1 MKTVGVLVVSF
12 KGRRLDPDEFY
23 ELVRSAD
30 FQIKFICSAAV
41 DKPDTR
47 TYVRSGKLQELKDLI
62 ELNSL
67 SLVIINRDISS
78 SQHRNIQRQLCCQII
93 DRTGLILNI
102 FAQRAR
108 SFEGRVQVELAQ
120 LDYLK
125 SKLTREWTH
134 LERQRG
140 GLGLRGPGETQL
152 ETDRRLLGLRIKQLT
167 GRLKKI
173 KLRRSLA
180 GGLRKKK
187 GLPTVALV
195 GYTNA
200 GKSTLFNVLTQSEV
214 EAKDL
219 MFATLDPTIRAMEIG
234 IDKRVLLADTVG
246 FIEDLP
252 PTLIEAFAATL
263 EETTKSQLILHVVD
277 IADPELYTRINEVD
291 KILKMIG
298 ADNVPTIMV
307 YNKIDLLARGA
318 IKINSLAPDKTV
330 RVEVSATTKEGIKA
344 LKKAIVENLYGAKNR
359 ITVKLRASGGKLRSE
374 FYERGVVLNESVG
387 TNGDI
392 LLTLEVD
399 QFDRELMLKHKN
411 IYDLV
416 STDELS
422 SYESLDIGN
431 IGLEN

>member
-12 KGRRLDPDEFY
+12 KGRRHDPDEFY

-30 FQIKFICSAAV
+30 FQIKFSCSASV
-41 DKPDTR
+41 EKPDAR

-62 ELNSL
+62 ALNSL
-67 SLVIINRDISS
+67 SLLIINRDISS

-200 GKSTLFNVLTQSEV
+200 GKSTLFNALTQSEV

-246 FIEDLP
+246 FIENLP

-277 IADPELYTRINEVD
+277 IADPELYERINEVD

-307 YNKIDLLARGA
+307 YNKIDLLAKGA
-318 IKINSLAPDKTV
+318 IKINSLALDKTV
-330 RVEVSATTKEGIKA
+330 RVEVSAITKEGIKA
-344 LKKAIVENLYGAKNR
+344 LKKAIVKNLYGAKNR
-359 ITVKLRASGGKLRSE
+359 ITVRLRATGGKLRSV

-392 LLTLEVD
+392 VLTLEVD
-399 QFDRELMLKHKN
+399 RFDKQLMLKYKD

-416 STDELS
+416 PTDELS
-422 SYESLDIGN
+422 SYENFDVGN
-431 IGLEN
+431 IGLKN

>member
-1 MKTVGVLVVSF
+1 M
-12 KGRRLDPDEFY
+12 
-23 ELVRSAD
+23 
-30 FQIKFICSAAV
+30 
-41 DKPDTR
+41 
-47 TYVRSGKLQELKDLI
+47 
-62 ELNSL
+62 
-67 SLVIINRDISS
+67 
-78 SQHRNIQRQLCCQII
+78 
-93 DRTGLILNI
+93 ILNI

-200 GKSTLFNVLTQSEV
+200 GKSTLFNALTQSEV

-246 FIEDLP
+246 FIENLP

-277 IADPELYTRINEVD
+277 IADPELYERINEVD

-307 YNKIDLLARGA
+307 YNKIDLLAKGA
-318 IKINSLAPDKTV
+318 IKINSLALDKTV
-330 RVEVSATTKEGIKA
+330 RVEVSAITK
-344 LKKAIVENLYGAKNR
+344 
-359 ITVKLRASGGKLRSE
+359 
-374 FYERGVVLNESVG
+374 
-387 TNGDI
+387 
-392 LLTLEVD
+392 
-399 QFDRELMLKHKN
+399 
-411 IYDLV
+411 
-416 STDELS
+416 
-422 SYESLDIGN
+422 
-431 IGLEN
+431 

>member
-1 MKTVGVLVVSF
+1 MNKVGALVVSF
-12 KGRRLDPDEFY
+12 KGNQYDPQEFF

-30 FQIKFICSAAV
+30 FHLEFTCVAAV
-41 DKPDTR
+41 DKPDAR
-47 TYVRSGKLQELKDLI
+47 TYIRSGKLTELKDQVI
-62 ELNSL
+62 S
-67 SLVIINRDISS
+67 SDVPLVIINRDISS
-78 SQHRNIQRQLCCQII
+78 SQHRNIQRKICCQII

-167 GRLKKI
+167 ARLKKI
-173 KLRRSLA
+173 KSRRNLA
-180 GGLRKKK
+180 GSLRKKK

-200 GKSTLFNVLTQSEV
+200 GKSTLFNVLTQSDV

-219 MFATLDPTIRAMEIG
+219 MFATLDPTIRAMEINTER
-234 IDKRVLLADTVG
+234 RVLLADTVG

-263 EETTKSQLILHVVD
+263 EETAKSQLILHVVD
-277 IADPELYTRINEVD
+277 IGDPESYERINEVN
-291 KILKMIG
+291 KILKMIE
-298 ADNVPTIMV
+298 ADNVPTIMG
-307 YNKIDLLARGA
+307 YNKIDLLAKGS
-318 IKINSLAPDKTV
+318 IKFDPSGSDNTS
-330 RVEVSATTKEGIKA
+330 RVEVSAKTGEGIDA
-344 LKKAIVENLYGAKNR
+344 LKQAIVENLYGAKNR
-359 ITVKLRASGGKLRSE
+359 IIVRLSASGAKLRSV
-374 FYERGVVLNESVG
+374 FYDRGLVVGEKVG
-387 TNGDI
+387 MNGDI
-392 LLTLEVD
+392 LLKLEVD
-399 QFDRELMLKHKN
+399 QFESQFMLKYRN
-411 IYDLV
+411 TYDLV
-416 STDELS
+416 STDGQPSCERS
-422 SYESLDIGN
+422 DIGN
-431 IGLEN
+431 IG

>member
-1 MKTVGVLVVSF
+1 MNEVGALVVSF
-12 KGRRLDPDEFY
+12 KGSQYDPHEFY

-30 FQIKFICSAAV
+30 FQIKFLCSAAV

-47 TYVRSGKLQELKDLI
+47 TYIRSGKLEELKDLI
-62 ELNSL
+62 TLNSV

-78 SQHRNIQRQLCCQII
+78 SQHRNIQRKLCCQII

-152 ETDRRLLGLRIKQLT
+152 ETDRRLLGIRMKQLIS
-167 GRLKKI
+167 RLKKI
-173 KLRRSLA
+173 KSRRNLA

-200 GKSTLFNVLTQSEV
+200 GKSSLFNVLTQSDV
-214 EAKDL
+214 EAKNL
-219 MFATLDPTIRAMEIG
+219 MFATLDPTIRAMKISAE
-234 IDKRVLLADTVG
+234 KRVLLADTVG
-246 FIEDLP
+246 FIEELP

-277 IADPELYTRINEVD
+277 IADPDSFERINEVN

-298 ADNVPTIMV
+298 ADKVPTIMV
-307 YNKIDLLARGA
+307 YNKVDLLAEGA
-318 IKINSLAPDKTV
+318 IKINTLDFDKTV
-330 RVEVSATTKEGIKA
+330 RVEVSAITKEGISA
-344 LKKAIVENLYGAKNR
+344 LKQSIVKNLYGAKNR
-359 ITVKLRASGGKLRSE
+359 ITVRLKASKGKLRSL
-374 FYERGVVLNESVG
+374 FYERGLVLDEKIGV
-387 TNGDI
+387 NGDI
-392 LLTLEVD
+392 ILKLEVD
-399 QFDRELMLKHKN
+399 QHEKQLMLKYKN
-411 IYDLV
+411 IYDV
-416 STDELS
+416 VTTDDS
-422 SYESLDIGN
+422 PSCGSLNVGN
-431 IGLEN
+431 IG

>member
-1 MKTVGVLVVSF
+1 MNKVGALVVSF
-12 KGRRLDPDEFY
+12 KGNRYDPHEFF

-30 FQIKFICSAAV
+30 FQLEFMCVAAV

-47 TYVRSGKLQELKDLI
+47 TYIKSGKLAELKDQV
-62 ELNSL
+62 NSTCVP
-67 SLVIINRDISS
+67 LVIINRDISS
-78 SQHRNIQRQLCCQII
+78 SQHRNIQRKICCQII

-152 ETDRRLLGLRIKQLT
+152 ETDRRLLGLRIKQLNA
-167 GRLKKI
+167 RLKKI
-173 KLRRSLA
+173 KSRRNLA
-180 GGLRKKK
+180 GSLRKKK
-187 GLPTVALV
+187 GLPTIALV

-200 GKSTLFNVLTQSEV
+200 GKSTLFNVLTQSDV

-219 MFATLDPTIRAMEIG
+219 MFATLDPTIRAMEINTE
-234 IDKRVLLADTVG
+234 KRVLLADTVG

-263 EETTKSQLILHVVD
+263 EETTKSQLILHVID
-277 IADPELYTRINEVD
+277 IGDSELYGRVNEVN

-298 ADNVPTIMV
+298 ADKVPTIMV
-307 YNKIDLLARGA
+307 YNKIDLLAREG
-318 IKINSLAPDKTV
+318 IKINSQVLDKRS
-330 RVEVSATTKEGIKA
+330 RVDVSARTGEGINT
-344 LKKAIVENLYGAKNR
+344 LKQAIAENLYGGKNR
-359 ITVKLRASGGKLRSE
+359 ITVKLRPSGAKLRSI
-374 FYERGVVLNESVG
+374 FYERGLVVDEKVG
-387 TNGDI
+387 MNGDI
-392 LLTLEVD
+392 ILKLMVD
-399 QFDRELMLKHKN
+399 QFESQLMLKYKN
-411 IYDLV
+411 AYDLI
-416 STDELS
+416 STDSQPSCERS
-422 SYESLDIGN
+422 EIGS
-431 IGLEN
+431 IG